1 MVHWSD
7 TFWGEGNRGY
17 EVLSTNVKNGGI
29 AIEEFQRFLN
39 ENLQYES
46 VYCKNLSRLQAQLL
60 KVQHVGTFTPIWH
73 SIREL
78 LEKIA
83 LAHSTTVTHYQDL
96 LREIHN
102 YHDSYLKK
110 VKTSIQKDPD
120 IARTAELIS
129 QLNNALNTVN
139 KAKEQYH
146 TIGLDYERTKRSGSN
161 LTNGSSTP
169 IPQDNSTSSSI
180 AQTALNTLTSSSRQI
195 ERLEKKF
202 RQSHDEYKASI
213 EKYNLLRNDFEK
225 RFYDACTKFQD
236 FEGEH
241 VEKMLIFSINYSEI
255 LKRSNEQ
262 TGLAQNEFGEK
273 IKQFT
278 GADLVETFVEQK
290 KTGVERPVPVQ
301 FEEIDNIKTSLNL
314 TNSTNLPSSITPD
327 LSGCPSDELI
337 IFDQPEANLSSF
349 QAHFPVSSPS
359 NSAGWLSTTNM
370 KKSDSNRVH
379 HHHYNFLHALAS
391 SSSIGHQ
398 YSSNNNQTMSPIFN
412 ATPMSLSN
420 PNNPLARLQENTNE
434 QASNPFDVKIRR
446 PAFKGFWPSNR
457 KERKEK
463 KTDKKSSN
471 NSKPSKIAQV
481 QHQHDE
487 TSSVNSQNS
496 AFETNDFNKMM
507 GSMDGLDQISL
518 NRTINKCP
526 TPEPYT
532 QSSPTIPNSGIN
544 RPVCQSTIPFS
555 TSTMRKSTSSS
566 GSSDDDDDD
575 DDFLRTKIKFKI
587 NPTAQKI
594 PITEE
599 NDETD
604 IMNAMRRVDKTIGH
618 FATYSR
624 AAGRRVPD
632 LSKSISSGQIG
643 ARPLPPPPPPPAR
656 PTTMLSTSIT
666 TDSLGQSSG
675 LPLLTPRASLTNTYD
690 VFETRSKSMSVS
702 NHQENIPPVPA
713 HPRSMTLDTEN
724 KPTASISSTEDD
736 TEVANSFPIDS
747 PTSKTA
753 PFAVPR
759 PPRTRQSL
767 YNHFS
772 SFHHSSENNLSIIQT
787 HEYEINVK
795 KSKSDLINLK
805 PNNPTCQEKY
815 SSKRTLQIRLSI
827 IACIRSIWKS
837 STKQTPIV
845 FRKIHPLS
853 TRHKTPI
860 AAKTSF
866 GFSTNQTQEMLTNNL
881 MKHPSIYSFHTA
893 RESLSSLSLNYTES
907 LHSLNNISMNSITLN
922 IANHDSSE
930 ILPRLI
936 PPPNIKLWCRTR
948 KYSDEQQQPMI
959 SSVGPSI
966 ANGRTTPFTGPNNQS
981 FSNSLMTSLDQ
992 RMSPLTIGVS
1002 DQIPIAVAFQ
1012 ETIHVMMSGDDQ
1024 TKWKIRILGDML
1036 VSFPAAILNLLVNP
1050 SPILNILE
1058 FRLQNLNKVENII
1071 ANPQLIALNQ
1081 SGEESSDGPTYSFNM
1096 SALSNI
1102 LRNLQEKNRSLP
1114 FFNFGILKYEVKH
1127 TGVLNIPIQ
1136 VSSQWTRTFDTI
1148 SVNINYRFNSSA
1160 LPESIRLV
1168 NDIVTFY
1175 TVITDGQQINQSVPM
1190 AEWSS
1195 NEHKLLWKVPYIF
1208 DGSGTLAA
1216 TIMTSQ
1222 STTDGSDSDQQQ
1234 KPLSAS
1240 SIVHVQFLAENALFS
1255 SINFEFACRGYRVSL
1270 LKKKICSGKYQ
1281 SEPDQSEPLQ
1291 FFKRPSLDQN
1301 RMPLSTS
1308 LVA

>member
-370 KKSDSNRVH
+370 KKSDSNR
-379 HHHYNFLHALAS
+379 ALAS

-446 PAFKGFWPSNR
+446 PAFKVGFWPSNR

-463 KTDKKSSN
+463 KTDKKSAN

-481 QHQHDE
+481 QYQHDE

-624 AAGRRVPD
+624 AAGRRIPD

-767 YNHFS
+767 
-772 SFHHSSENNLSIIQT
+772 
-787 HEYEINVK
+787 
-795 KSKSDLINLK
+795 
-805 PNNPTCQEKY
+805 
-815 SSKRTLQIRLSI
+815 
-827 IACIRSIWKS
+827 
-837 STKQTPIV
+837 
-845 FRKIHPLS
+845 
-853 TRHKTPI
+853 
-860 AAKTSF
+860 
-866 GFSTNQTQEMLTNNL
+866 
-881 MKHPSIYSFHTA
+881 
-893 RESLSSLSLNYTES
+893 
-907 LHSLNNISMNSITLN
+907 
-922 IANHDSSE
+922 
-930 ILPRLI
+930 
-936 PPPNIKLWCRTR
+936 
-948 KYSDEQQQPMI
+948 QQQPMI